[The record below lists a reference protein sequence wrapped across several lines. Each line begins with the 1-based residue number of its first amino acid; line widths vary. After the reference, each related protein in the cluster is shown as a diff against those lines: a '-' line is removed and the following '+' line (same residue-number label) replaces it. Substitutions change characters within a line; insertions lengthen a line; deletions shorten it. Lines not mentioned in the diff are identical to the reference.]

1 MRKGKTFIGW
11 IMCLVMVLG
20 CLAGCGGVSTKT
32 GQKDGKQANSVLLHA
47 LQKVN
52 SAESLDMDVNM
63 SGAMKVALYTDEFST
78 INMSADVKV
87 SMFENPT
94 KMKYTTS
101 VKDREDSETYT
112 TIGYITKQ
120 NDEYVNYENHAS
132 SLEKARAGDWQKSCY
147 KDEEQLGE
155 QLGLLFYPID
165 MDEDIEK
172 YTKKEDIEEK
182 GKKYQVYEYGMP
194 FGEVLGM
201 DDLFGDAEKTE
212 MGEAFIDDMK
222 ALANK
227 TVLLTLLVDPE
238 KEELYQLRCQ
248 LGEFISELYE
258 ITSKSVMDADDED
271 DKDDSIAD
279 DADKDENDE
288 DENEDNSGSEDAQA
302 MKCDI
307 AYTVTYSNLNSVSEF
322 EIPEE
327 ALKAPDKNDFDDY
340 DEDEDDCGDE
350 DFL

>member
-1 MRKGKTFIGW
+1 
-11 IMCLVMVLG
+11 MCLVMVLG
-20 CLAGCGGVSTKT
+20 CLAGCGGVSTGT
-32 GQKDGKQANSVLLHA
+32 GQKDGKEVNSVLLHA
-47 LQKVN
+47 LQKAN

-78 INMSADVKV
+78 INMSADVKI

-147 KDEEQLGE
+147 KDEEELGE
-155 QLGLLFYPID
+155 QLGLFFYPID

-194 FGEVLGM
+194 FGKVLGI
-201 DDLFGDAEKTE
+201 DDLFGDEEKKE
-212 MGEAFIDDMK
+212 MGEAFIDGLK

-227 TVLLTLLVDPE
+227 TVVLTLLVDPE

-248 LGEFISELYE
+248 LGEFISELFE
-258 ITSKSVMDADDED
+258 ITSKSVMEDVKDVDDED

-279 DADKDENDE
+279 DADKDE

-307 AYTVTYSNLNSVSEF
+307 AYTVTYSNLNSASEF

-327 ALKAPDKNDFDDY
+327 ALNAADKEDDSDDY
-340 DEDEDDCGDE
+340 DEDDCGDE
-350 DFL
+350 DYL